1 MRIHDARR
9 IALQALAKGWLQPQD
24 MWDAACRW
32 ALNGGTANPEE
43 VFASAIDRVHLE
55 QLLSEQS
62 EAVTAIGDV
71 STQSPAWGPDEPP
84 TVGRPVLRHLAGA
97 RYHVKE
103 MLGRGGVGEVVA
115 ALDR

>member
-9 IALQALAKGWLQPQD
+9 IALQALAKGWLEPKD

-43 VFASAIDRVHLE
+43 VFASAIDHVHLE
-55 QLLSEQS
+55 ALMSEQS
-62 EAVTAIGDV
+62 DAVTALGDR
-71 STQSPAWGPDEPP
+71 STQSPAWGAVEPA

-97 RYHVKE
+97 RY
-103 MLGRGGVGEVVA
+103 
-115 ALDR
+115 